1 MTWAI
6 RTIYSQIGLHVPF
19 YAETMLNQWLYH
31 TINYFEPNTKSKGDG
46 NHPVLVAD
54 VTINSLVAWRLKY
67 AMVSVKVA
75 DYLPTAVWYML
86 IDIAFTLLTSHLSL
100 CFPCK

>member
-1 MTWAI
+1 MVESINYREWITPPGYLGYHRYNFLMTWAI

-54 VTINSLVAWRLKY
+54 VTINSLVA
-67 AMVSVKVA
+67 
-75 DYLPTAVWYML
+75 
-86 IDIAFTLLTSHLSL
+86 
-100 CFPCK
+100 